1 MKGLLFIVLIY
12 LFTLFFCIA
21 VKIVTVKI
29 ESKKKGAVKDTP
41 KIYYVTPQKKVRKK
55 VDDTIPIKA
64 TVVEKEE
71 RLKF

>member
-12 LFTLFFCIA
+12 LFTLIFCIA
-21 VKIVTVKI
+21 VKIITAKI
-29 ESKKKGAVKDTP
+29 ESKKKSANKSAP

-55 VDDTIPIKA
+55 VDDTLPIKA

>member
-21 VKIVTVKI
+21 VKIVTAKI

-41 KIYYVTPQKKVRKK
+41 KSYYVTPQKKVRKK